1 MRSIDSRSGVLA
13 GIFGATL
20 ALTACGGPSTTAES
34 GASSAVRISAGVD
47 DCGKG
52 WTSPRG
58 GRQTFQNHNTTVAG
72 EEVHLENAATGALYL
87 DVESLGAA
95 ASQKATVTLGNG
107 TYRFVCLPADGEA
120 ALGAKVTITGSKA
133 VAGGTPALK
142 PVTRNDLIPALKA
155 YQAWVQGRLPV
166 LQTQVQQLES
176 ELRAGDLDAART
188 SWLTAHET
196 YETLGAAYGA
206 FGDLDGAIN
215 GLPAPGTTA
224 RQDRHLEG
232 FHRIEALLYGGAPAG
247 DITPYASRL
256 VRSVS
261 ALRSAFVSGRVDP
274 VDIGLR
280 SHEILENALEFELTG
295 RTDAGS
301 HTALAT
307 VDANLT
313 GTREA
318 LAPLHTILAERYP
331 DLAATERAL
340 DTSQRLIR
348 TFKRGDDAWTP
359 LSALSRRQREKVNA
373 QIDAT
378 LELLAPVAAICD
390 PRRTS

>member
-1 MRSIDSRSGVLA
+1 MRSINSRNGALA
-13 GIFGATL
+13 GILGAAL
-20 ALTACGGPSTTAES
+20 ALTACGGPGETAKPSTALR
-34 GASSAVRISAGVD
+34 VSAGVD

-52 WTSPRG
+52 WSSSDG
-58 GRQTFQNHNTTVAG
+58 GRQTFEIHNTTIAG

-87 DVESLGAA
+87 DVESLGADA
-95 ASQKATVTLGNG
+95 RQSATVTLGNG
-107 TYRFVCLPADGEA
+107 TYRFVCLPADGEP
-120 ALGAKVTITGSKA
+120 ALGPKVTISGSSH
-133 VAGGTPALK
+133 VADVTPALK
-142 PVTRNDLIPALKA
+142 PVTRNELIPALKT
-155 YQAWVQGRLPV
+155 YQAWVRGRLPV
-166 LQTQVQQLES
+166 LQSQVRALES
-176 ELRAGDLDAART
+176 DVKAGDLASART
-188 SWLTAHET
+188 SWLAAHQT

-206 FGDLDGAIN
+206 FGDLDAAIN

-224 RQDRHLEG
+224 LQDDHLEG
-232 FHRIEALLYGGAPAG
+232 FHRIEALLYGGAAAG
-247 DITPYASRL
+247 SIAPHVARL
-256 VRSVS
+256 AHAV
-261 ALRSAFVSGRVDP
+261 ADLRTAFVSGRVDP

-280 SHEILENALEFELTG
+280 SHEILENALELELTG

-318 LAPLHTILAERYP
+318 LAPLRTILASRYP

-340 DTSQRLIR
+340 DTSQHLVR
-348 TFKRGDDAWTP
+348 TFKRTDGEWAP
-359 LSALSRRQREKVNA
+359 LSALTRSQRQKVNA

-390 PRRTS
+390 PRRTA

>member
-1 MRSIDSRSGVLA
+1 MRSIDSRRGVLA

-20 ALTACGGPSTTAES
+20 ALTACGGPSES
-34 GASSAVRISAGVD
+34 AASSASSAVRISAGVD

-52 WTSPRG
+52 WASPHG
-58 GRQTFQNHNTTVAG
+58 GRQTFELHNTTVAG

-87 DVESLGAA
+87 DVESLGADA
-95 ASQKATVTLGNG
+95 RQQATVTLGNG
-107 TYRFVCLPADGEA
+107 TYRFVCLPSDGEA
-120 ALGAKVTITGSKA
+120 ALGAKVTITGSKD
-133 VAGGTPALK
+133 VAGATPPLK
-142 PVTRNDLIPALKA
+142 PVTRNELIPALKS
-155 YQAWVQGRLPV
+155 YQTWVRGRLPV
-166 LQTQVQQLES
+166 LQTQVQQLETD
-176 ELRAGDLDAART
+176 LKAGDLASARA
-188 SWLTAHET
+188 SWLAAHQT

-215 GLPAPGTTA
+215 GLPAPGKTA
-224 RQDRHLEG
+224 RQDHHLEG
-232 FHRIEALLYGGAPAG
+232 FHRIEALLYGGAPAS

-261 ALRSAFVSGRVDP
+261 DLRSAFVSGRVDP

-318 LAPLHTILAERYP
+318 LEPLRTILAERYP

-340 DTSQRLIR
+340 DTSQHLIR
-348 TFKRGDDAWTP
+348 TFQGADGEWTP
-359 LSALSRRQREKVNA
+359 LSALTRSQREKVNA